1 DGSWGPPLLPDIG
14 GYDEEGVGQE
24 VEAIC
29 LRALDAGVTAFSLLP
44 GRQGFTIWHHFGEA
58 AEEVDAW
65 PQERQGPL
73 FARTMQMTEMNIN
86 EKVWLQYG
94 RCTIAHHG
102 SEYVLRMTCLPSTYG
117 DEILIHLSGRP
128 PLKRIRIATRAGED
142 LWLHLAEEPPA
153 QQSM

>member
-1 DGSWGPPLLPDIG
+1 CTAFIEECLANGLRPAWSCDAANTASAGLAAKLGFIKSFDLVGYVLHPSFQLLDGSWGPPLLPDIG

-73 FARTMQMTEMNIN
+73 FARTKQMTEMNIH
-86 EKVWLQYG
+86 EQGWLQYG

-102 SEYVLRMTCLPSTYG
+102 
-117 DEILIHLSGRP
+117 
-128 PLKRIRIATRAGED
+128 
-142 LWLHLAEEPPA
+142 
-153 QQSM
+153 